1 MASAVPRDP
10 TGARKQYKLGV
21 NSYDRASSLLVS
33 LLIIVGIAVGALM
46 IIFFA
51 RRLISMQVAIPVTA
65 VDPASRPADAAMGLA
80 QDPEPPGL
88 EDAPELEEPELMD
101 TLNALS
107 DALSSKSA
115 LLSDEMFDAE
125 SQIGKGSG
133 LGDNREAGDGGTGEA
148 RPEPRRQI
156 NFNPADLEDYAN
168 WMDTYK
174 LELAVWGRDEKIYYA
189 SNLRKPQPDTRVG
202 TGEDE
207 NRFRMSNSGG
217 PLEPLDRRL
226 ATKAQIVDKGN
237 IIVHYYPPET
247 EGMLLG
253 LEKQAAKGRPI
264 EQIRMTVF
272 RVEREGA
279 GFEFRVENQIY
290 Y

>member
-1 MASAVPRDP
+1 MPATVPRDP
-10 TGARKQYKLGV
+10 IEARKQYKLGV
-21 NSYDRASSLLVS
+21 NSYDRASSMLVA
-33 LLIIVGIAVGALM
+33 LLIMVGVAVGALM

-80 QDPEPPGL
+80 RDPEPPGL

-133 LGDNREAGDGGTGEA
+133 LGDNREAGSGGTGEA

-156 NFNPADLEDYAN
+156 NYQPADLEEYAN
-168 WMDTYK
+168 WMDSFK
-174 LELAVWGRDEKIYYA
+174 LEMAVWGRDERIYYA
-189 SNLRKPQPDTRVG
+189 SNLRKPTPDTRVG
-202 TGEDE
+202 TGEEE

-226 ATKAQIVDKGN
+226 ATKAQIVDKGQ

-247 EGMLLG
+247 EALLLG
-253 LEKQAAKGRPI
+253 LEKQAARGKPI
-264 EQIRMTVF
+264 EAIRMTVF
-272 RVEREGA
+272 RVERKA
-279 GFEFRVENQIY
+279 GGFQFRVENQIY